1 MDVGGK
7 DAKDAWMVT
16 NYLKTLPYV
25 DTDRVGVWGLSY
37 GGFFTLIAV
46 TDQPK
51 LFRAA
56 VDVAGVADYA
66 MYYED
71 PYHGGWTASRIGTP
85 EQTPAGLR
93 QGVAAVARRSAGAA
107 AARPA
112 RHVRRER
119 AVPAFGPAH
128 RRAAEEG
135 QRAIS
140 CRS

>member
-7 DAKDAWMVT
+7 DAKDAWMAAS
-16 NYLKTLPYV
+16 YLKTLTYV

-56 VDVAGVADYA
+56 VDVAGVAHYA

-71 PYHGGWTASRIGTP
+71 PYHRGGGGGRHRTP
-85 EQTPAGLR
+85 RPKPQGKPPGPPPSPRPRTP
-93 QGVAAVARRSAGAA
+93 
-107 AARPA
+107 RP
-112 RHVRRER
+112 
-119 AVPAFGPAH
+119 PP
-128 RRAAEEG
+128 
-135 QRAIS
+135 
-140 CRS
+140 